1 MAVLL
6 TVQGGVYLLNEVHG
20 LLPALGCPVPGEI
33 QGGLDV
39 IVNVMTDQTDL
50 VKVGGGLLVMGEL
63 LGLAG
68 FKGLQLRLTGGQAKA
83 VFVQL

>member
-1 MAVLL
+1 MAFSRLW
-6 TVQGGVYLLNEVHG
+6 GVPSRERYR
-20 LLPALGCPVPGEI
+20 AAW
-33 QGGLDV
+33 DV